1 MVPPPVKQPF
11 GVYESREAAAPDW
24 EVSSFCSIEVLTKT
38 GHVPLWRV
46 VSIRKTMEN
55 PTNLMVDDHVSTMFI
70 CFLFNVDHKFKIY
83 RYTNIPYFQTSK
95 YHIADSISR
104 KCPRV
109 SWNLPWE
116 PQLCQVSPG
125 RSDTSVD
132 MVPRRSWLGRLF
144 FHRGWCPGCGNPEFG
159 HVWRPEMLA
168 ENVCL

>member
-1 MVPPPVKQPF
+1 MVPQPF

-24 EVSSFCSIEVLTKT
+24 EVSSFSSIEVLTKT

-46 VSIRKTMEN
+46 VSIRKTMEK
-55 PTNLMVDDHVSTMFI
+55 PTNLMVDDHVSNMFI

-95 YHIADSISR
+95 YHLADSPGNAPGCPQISHG
-104 KCPRV
+104 
-109 SWNLPWE
+109 STTLSGLTWTIWHF
-116 PQLCQVSPG
+116 G
-125 RSDTSVD
+125 RHGAPEKLT
-132 MVPRRSWLGRLF
+132 GTFF

-159 HVWRPEMLA
+159 HVWTPEMLA